1 MAQIFKAKIMNEI
14 KNNITGLILC
24 VAIFAAAYLTSN
36 LISTILSGNQNSPIP
51 TVIFAVLIGILTKNI
66 LKPHAR
72 FEPGISFAQ
81 KNILRLGIIF
91 LGIRISL
98 SDVLAYGALSIPLVI
113 ICILTVLSVIKL
125 TSQRL
130 KISSEM
136 TYLIAIGTSICGAS
150 AIIALAP
157 VINAKKGE
165 ITYAVANIVL
175 FGLIGMFCYPYLAE
189 TLFDGNQKAIGLFLG
204 TAIHDTAQVT
214 ASGLIYEQQFASST
228 TLEVA
233 TITKLVRN
241 SFLLLLIPIFAFAY
255 MKDNQGENYSL
266 RGIFPFFVLGF
277 IFLVTCRTA
286 GDELIARGFFMI
298 SESHW
303 QYVISLVKTG
313 SSICLGIAMASLGLS
328 TDLSELNAVGY
339 KPFLVG
345 FLAATAVAVSS
356 FMVISFYV
364 DFQYLT

>member
-1 MAQIFKAKIMNEI
+1 
-14 KNNITGLILC
+14 
-24 VAIFAAAYLTSN
+24 
-36 LISTILSGNQNSPIP
+36 
-51 TVIFAVLIGILTKNI
+51 
-66 LKPHAR
+66 
-72 FEPGISFAQ
+72 
-81 KNILRLGIIF
+81 
-91 LGIRISL
+91 
-98 SDVLAYGALSIPLVI
+98 
-113 ICILTVLSVIKL
+113 
-125 TSQRL
+125 
-130 KISSEM
+130 
-136 TYLIAIGTSICGAS
+136 
-150 AIIALAP
+150 
-157 VINAKKGE
+157 
-165 ITYAVANIVL
+165 
-175 FGLIGMFCYPYLAE
+175 MFCYPYLAE

-255 MKDNQGENYSL
+255 MKDNQGKNYSL
-266 RGIFPFFVLGF
+266 REIFPFFVLGF

-286 GDELIARGFFMI
+286 GDELVARGCFMI